1 MGKNERM
8 RRLYANHLG
17 REERVLAS
25 VRGTVETGRGEP
37 WTGLLLAT
45 DRRLAFIADDEAS
58 YLPYSAI
65 ERVGRGKSL
74 LGGYIAL
81 STGGHEVR
89 IKWINPRRDEAV
101 RAYATHGVRQG
112 KLRRPPLAH
121 TPRLLSERARC
132 PSGDGPGAGRTTRG
146 LALDQPPDEQHEQ
159 DDHEYAD
166 EAIASAGKSERE
178 CCGGHEGSLVGGPLG
193 ERAHKPLPT

>member
-45 DRRLAFIADDEAS
+45 DRRLAFIADDVAS

-74 LGGYIAL
+74 LGGYIELHA
-81 STGGHEVR
+81 GGHEVR
-89 IKWINPRRDEAV
+89 IKWINSRRVRPFVRTV
-101 RAYATHGVRQG
+101 RAAVRQG
-112 KLRRPPLAH
+112 RPKRRWRSA
-121 TPRLLSERARC
+121 AR
-132 PSGDGPGAGRTTRG
+132 PVS
-146 LALDQPPDEQHEQ
+146 
-159 DDHEYAD
+159 
-166 EAIASAGKSERE
+166 
-178 CCGGHEGSLVGGPLG
+178 
-193 ERAHKPLPT
+193 

>member
-89 IKWINPRRDEAV
+89 IKWINPRRV
-101 RAYATHGVRQG
+101 RPFVRTLRTAVRQG
-112 KLRRPPLAH
+112 RPRRRRRSLAR
-121 TPRLLSERARC
+121 PVS
-132 PSGDGPGAGRTTRG
+132 
-146 LALDQPPDEQHEQ
+146 
-159 DDHEYAD
+159 
-166 EAIASAGKSERE
+166 
-178 CCGGHEGSLVGGPLG
+178 
-193 ERAHKPLPT
+193 